1 MKAATEAL
9 WQQKDWEKG
18 AFGDTVPRIVSA
30 FAAAQA
36 LKVPDA
42 VQRRAAIAQVI
53 KALFQRPICFS
64 GMIQSP
70 ILRRLRIHDL
80 SRC

>member
-18 AFGDTVPRIVSA
+18 AFGDTVPRIASA

-53 KALFQRPICFS
+53 KALFQRPICFFMNDS
-64 GMIQSP
+64 ITDPSP
-70 ILRRLRIHDL
+70 IENT
-80 SRC
+80 